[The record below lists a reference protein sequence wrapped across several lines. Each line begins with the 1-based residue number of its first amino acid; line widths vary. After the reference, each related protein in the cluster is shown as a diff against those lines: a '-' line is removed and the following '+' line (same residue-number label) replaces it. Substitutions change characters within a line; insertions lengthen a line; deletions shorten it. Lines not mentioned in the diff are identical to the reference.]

1 MDYSPT
7 MGINSF
13 RVGFESFS
21 TYLTFLWSQDKN
33 MTAVISRF
41 NMMWEQFS
49 TMMVA
54 MTKARNAA
62 TAKLTVV

>member
-1 MDYSPT
+1 
-7 MGINSF
+7 
-13 RVGFESFS
+13 
-21 TYLTFLWSQDKN
+21 

-41 NMMWEQFS
+41 KMMWEQFS

-62 TAKLTVV
+62 TAKLTVI